1 MLIFG
6 GVLLQYDLLE
16 FHVFLTK
23 KIWGWVVLR
32 GKLFLQSSFWVVKG
46 DFTKWWRKWG
56 ASIQVVGGIE
66 HYSSR
71 SLKGLFF
78 LIFYTKSGWKPSV
91 FQSRRNL
98 RLGPKNRP
106 NSWDPQT
113 CTEKRI
119 VGFLPVFQFPEN
131 LPWAH
136 SKIVEIIIISGQIIT
151 TSHDPT
157 PKKGS
162 LEGEVP
168 LLQVFPGWW
177 IICELL

>member
-6 GVLLQYDLLE
+6 GVVLQYDLLE

-78 LIFYTKSGWKPSV
+78 FDFLYEKWLKTQRFPISKKSPSWTEESAQFMGPSDLHGKTYRWV
-91 FQSRRNL
+91 PASFPIPRKSTLGTLQNRRNYHHIWSNYNDL
-98 RLGPKNRP
+98 TRP
-106 NSWDPQT
+106 
-113 CTEKRI
+113 
-119 VGFLPVFQFPEN
+119 
-131 LPWAH
+131 H
-136 SKIVEIIIISGQIIT
+136 
-151 TSHDPT
+151 
-157 PKKGS
+157 PKKR
-162 LEGEVP
+162 
-168 LLQVFPGWW
+168 
-177 IICELL
+177 